1 MQEHTDLVASI
12 RAGAPLNE
20 AEQVANST
28 LVAIMGREAAYTGQV
43 IKWDEFMK
51 SDLRL
56 MPENVTNE
64 TVPPAKIPRPGKK
77 A

>member
-1 MQEHTDLVASI
+1 
-12 RAGAPLNE
+12 
-20 AEQVANST
+20 
-28 LVAIMGREAAYTGQV
+28 MGREAAYTGQQL
-43 IKWDEFMK
+43 KWDEFLN

-64 TVPPAKIPRPGKK
+64 TVPPAKVPRPGKK